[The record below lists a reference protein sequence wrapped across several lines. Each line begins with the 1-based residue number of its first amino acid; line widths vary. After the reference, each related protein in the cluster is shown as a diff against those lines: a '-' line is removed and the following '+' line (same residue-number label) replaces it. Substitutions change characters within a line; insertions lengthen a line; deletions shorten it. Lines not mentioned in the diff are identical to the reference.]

1 MTAIYK
7 RELKSY
13 FITPM
18 GFVFLTIFLFI
29 LGTTFVFN
37 NIYSNIAD
45 MQAFY
50 SAITPLYLII
60 FTVILTMR
68 IMTEDKKNRTEVLLL
83 TSPVSAAGI
92 ALGKFLAA
100 FTVYAIGVFS
110 TLIFAG
116 FIYLYTT
123 IPFITVVSG
132 ILGLL
137 LYGALFISVGLFIS
151 SLTDSQVV
159 AAIAT
164 FCALF
169 FLYLAESF
177 IQFIPNTLITNI
189 LYWLSLSQK
198 YTQMSQ
204 GIFSLS
210 HLVYFIS
217 LTALF
222 IFLTIRVVEKKALG
236 IEIGG
241 THENESRNEKHL
253 QKVPGYFLDLYRHR
267 TRHPGPCQCA
277 CQRVLRKVR
286 LFGQQPLFPV
296 RRRPRRA

>member
-1 MTAIYK
+1 
-7 RELKSY
+7 
-13 FITPM
+13 
-18 GFVFLTIFLFI
+18 
-29 LGTTFVFN
+29 
-37 NIYSNIAD
+37 
-45 MQAFY
+45 
-50 SAITPLYLII
+50 
-60 FTVILTMR
+60 MR

-169 FLYLAESF
+169 SSTWPRASSSSS
-177 IQFIPNTLITNI
+177 P
-189 LYWLSLSQK
+189 
-198 YTQMSQ
+198 
-204 GIFSLS
+204 
-210 HLVYFIS
+210 
-217 LTALF
+217 
-222 IFLTIRVVEKKALG
+222 IR
-236 IEIGG
+236 
-241 THENESRNEKHL
+241 
-253 QKVPGYFLDLYRHR
+253 
-267 TRHPGPCQCA
+267 
-277 CQRVLRKVR
+277 
-286 LFGQQPLFPV
+286 
-296 RRRPRRA
+296 

>member
-169 FLYLAESF
+169 F
-177 IQFIPNTLITNI
+177 
-189 LYWLSLSQK
+189 
-198 YTQMSQ
+198 
-204 GIFSLS
+204 FSLS

-222 IFLTIRVVEKKALG
+222 IFLTIRVVEKKRW
-236 IEIGG
+236 E
-241 THENESRNEKHL
+241 
-253 QKVPGYFLDLYRHR
+253 
-267 TRHPGPCQCA
+267 
-277 CQRVLRKVR
+277 
-286 LFGQQPLFPV
+286 
-296 RRRPRRA
+296 

>member
-1 MTAIYK
+1 MTAIFK

-13 FITPM
+13 FITSM

-37 NIYSNIAD
+37 NIYNNIAD
-45 MQAFY
+45 MQTFY

-92 ALGKFLAA
+92 AMGKFLAA
-100 FTVYAIGVFS
+100 FTVYAIGVLS

-177 IQFIPNTLITNI
+177 IQFIPSTFITNI

-210 HLVYFIS
+210 HLIYFIS

-222 IFLTIRVVEKKALG
+222 IFLTIRVVEKKRW
-236 IEIGG
+236 E
-241 THENESRNEKHL
+241 
-253 QKVPGYFLDLYRHR
+253 
-267 TRHPGPCQCA
+267 
-277 CQRVLRKVR
+277 
-286 LFGQQPLFPV
+286 
-296 RRRPRRA
+296 

>member
-116 FIYLYTT
+116 YTT

-222 IFLTIRVVEKKALG
+222 IFLTIRVVEKKRW
-236 IEIGG
+236 E
-241 THENESRNEKHL
+241 
-253 QKVPGYFLDLYRHR
+253 
-267 TRHPGPCQCA
+267 
-277 CQRVLRKVR
+277 
-286 LFGQQPLFPV
+286 
-296 RRRPRRA
+296 